1 MTYYDAL
8 GVQNN
13 ASDDEIKKAYRTLSL
28 KHHPDRGGS
37 KERFQEISAAYDTL
51 SDPEKRRQ
59 YDFELRVGAGGG
71 GGLDPFAD
79 IFRHAANAGRGG
91 GGGPADIFSAL
102 FGMGL
107 GGMPGMQDMGM
118 GGPGIHIFHGGMGG
132 PGGMGPEIIF
142 QRMNGMDLG
151 GGGGPGGFGLM
162 KPPPINIAISMT
174 LQQAYTG
181 ISYPVEIDRW
191 VMQGDQKRF
200 EKELVYVQVPA
211 GIDEHEMIELTDK
224 GHIVNSTVRGDVR
237 ISIEIDNKTEFQR
250 RGLDLHFKKVISL
263 KEALCGFSFEL
274 LHLNGKKLC
283 MNNTMNTTIIK
294 PNSQKV
300 VPDMGMIRGD
310 ARGKL
315 IIEFEVDFPAS
326 LTEEQT
332 TAIRTIL

>member
-1 MTYYDAL
+1 MTHYDAL
-8 GVQNN
+8 GVSNN
-13 ASDDEIKKAYRTLSL
+13 ASDDEIKKSYRTLSL
-28 KHHPDRGGS
+28 RHHPDRGGS
-37 KERFQEISAAYDTL
+37 KEKFQEISAAYDVL

-59 YDFELRVGAGGG
+59 YDFELRLGSGGG
-71 GGLDPFAD
+71 GGVDPFAE
-79 IFRHAANAGRGG
+79 IFRHAGGRGG

-118 GGPGIHIFHGGMGG
+118 GGPGIHVFHGGMG
-132 PGGMGPEIIF
+132 PDILF

-151 GGGGPGGFGLM
+151 GGNGFGVM
-162 KPPPINIAISMT
+162 KPPPINISISMT

-200 EKELVYVQVPA
+200 EKELVYVQIPA
-211 GIDEHEMIELTDK
+211 GIDEHEMIELNDK
-224 GHIVNSTVRGDVR
+224 GHIVNSAVRGDVR
-237 ISIEIDNKTEFQR
+237 ISVEIDNKTEFQR
-250 RGLDLHFKKVISL
+250 RGLDLHFNKVISL
-263 KEALCGFSFEL
+263 KEALCGFTFEL

-283 MNNTMNTTIIK
+283 MNNTMNTMIIK

-300 VPDMGMIRGD
+300 VPDMGMVRGD

-315 IIEFEVDFPAS
+315 IIEFEVEFPGS

-332 TAIRTIL
+332 TAIRTVL